1 MKTLT
6 KPSSRFVLTVL
17 LAGAVVLIAVGP
29 RAAGPL
35 RRMAHYVIAPF
46 GDPAMYVTTAFKGF
60 VGRESEGIST
70 DEARRLRDTNDR
82 LYGAVVALGNEVR
95 RLKLQRSKMEHL
107 GFGPLKDFPC
117 ALIPA
122 RVVAGESL
130 PYGETRLVNRGTA
143 QGARQGARVT
153 TRKLWTDRAKD
164 LQGRW
169 ATIAGEALVGRLTE
183 SGAFSAR
190 LQLLTDRRFELRAR
204 IRRVIN
210 AANPRKITVI
220 EKDTAAERT
229 LTQENN
235 VSVDV
240 VVQGDGADGL
250 VVKTVAGRHNIQPGD
265 WVFTRNDEAFL
276 PATIRVGKV
285 SAVGPDPDHP
295 AFMTLK
301 ITPFA
306 DLDALR
312 EVFIVVP
319 EGDRLGADRAGGG
332 R

>member
-6 KPSSRFVLTVL
+6 KPSSRFVLAVL
-17 LAGAVVLIAVGP
+17 LAGAVVLVAVGP
-29 RAAGPL
+29 QAAGPL
-35 RRMAHYVIAPF
+35 RKMAHYVIAPF
-46 GDPAMYVTTAFKGF
+46 GDPAMYVTAAFKGF
-60 VGRESEGIST
+60 VGRDGEGIST
-70 DEARRLRDTNDR
+70 DEARRLQETNDR

-95 RLKLQRSKMEHL
+95 RLQVQRSTMEHL

-130 PYGETRLVNRGTA
+130 PYGQTRLINRGTGE
-143 QGARQGARVT
+143 GARRGAPVT
-153 TRKLWTDRAKD
+153 TRELWTDRAKD

-190 LQLLTDRRFELRAR
+190 VQLLTDRRFELRAR

-210 AANPRKITVI
+210 AEAPRKITVI
-220 EKDTAAERT
+220 EKGSAAERT
-229 LTQENN
+229 LTRENN
-235 VSVDV
+235 VSIDV
-240 VVQGDGADGL
+240 MVQGDGVAGL
-250 VVKTVAGRHNIQPGD
+250 VVKTVASQHNIRPGD

-276 PATIRVGKV
+276 PATLRIGRVT
-285 SAVGPDPDHP
+285 AVGPDPDHP
-295 AFMTLK
+295 AFHTLK
-301 ITPFA
+301 IKPFA
-306 DLDALR
+306 DIDALR

-319 EGDRLGADRAGGG
+319 EGDRLGGSRAGGG